1 MRLLVTVVSP
11 ETRQSTDIVLDA
23 DPATPMAAVAVEL
36 DRFAR
41 GDVGGGDDFRRGG
54 RAARPPSGAPLYVD
68 CQRIWRRLTLAEA
81 PIRDGCVI
89 SLGSPGGCVV
99 PEPSGLVDILVAG
112 GPDAGVIHRIGPGR
126 ADIGSGAAA
135 ISIGDPAVPSQALL
149 VCVDAQGGCQVAAYP
164 GVAGTLDRTQLGAP
178 APWLPGQQVA
188 IGGTLL
194 GLAPYA
200 PSDATLCPSA
210 DGAGLDFSRAPRA
223 LPPWVTPSSPL
234 SASLAPAGR
243 ADAASAPA
251 AGLDGAAGSDWP
263 DWPGGPIAVD
273 PRSLPVLAAGL
284 PLVIGLALAFLLH
297 HVYLLA
303 LAGLSPVLLI
313 GGALAERGGGRSRT
327 AGQPAEDADHRARIE
342 GDARAALDAEQAAR
356 REQCPDPAT
365 ALGIASG
372 PRRRLWERC
381 RADPDY
387 LLLRIGTA
395 DVPVTVELAGSG
407 QGQTGR
413 RRTVARSV
421 PDALVTVPLAECGVL
436 GVAGPGD
443 SARAVGRWLVASA
456 AILHSPND
464 LRIYLLTDDAGRAGW
479 EWVRWLPH
487 CRPGPGGSCVAQVG
501 NDAESIAAR
510 IAELLAI
517 VAARHRVIRDG
528 HQGVGCG
535 PGVVVV
541 LDGSR
546 RLRSLPGVGRLLVEG
561 PPVGVYAICL
571 DDAERLLPSECQTVA
586 VFGRDGLRVQQ
597 TMADTVGG
605 VRADH
610 ADPGWCARVA
620 RSLAPIRDV
629 GDDGRRRP
637 GLATDAQ
644 RPNPA
649 SSPTSPTPPT
659 EVWVASVEWSALGRP
674 EPVPEPMPVPVSV
687 PPPRGSGDRSARSLA
702 PR

>member
-1 MRLLVTVVSP
+1 
-11 ETRQSTDIVLDA
+11 
-23 DPATPMAAVAVEL
+23 MAA
-36 DRFAR
+36 
-41 GDVGGGDDFRRGG
+41 
-54 RAARPPSGAPLYVD
+54 S
-68 CQRIWRRLTLAEA
+68 
-81 PIRDGCVI
+81 
-89 SLGSPGGCVV
+89 
-99 PEPSGLVDILVAG
+99 
-112 GPDAGVIHRIGPGR
+112 
-126 ADIGSGAAA
+126 AAA
-135 ISIGDPAVPSQALL
+135 
-149 VCVDAQGGCQVAAYP
+149 
-164 GVAGTLDRTQLGAP
+164 
-178 APWLPGQQVA
+178 
-188 IGGTLL
+188 
-194 GLAPYA
+194 
-200 PSDATLCPSA
+200 
-210 DGAGLDFSRAPRA
+210 
-223 LPPWVTPSSPL
+223 L
-234 SASLAPAGR
+234 SASVPLAA
-243 ADAASAPA
+243 
-251 AGLDGAAGSDWP
+251 
-263 DWPGGPIAVD
+263 GGPIAVD
-273 PRSLPVLAAGL
+273 RRSLPVLAAGL

-313 GGALAERGGGRSRT
+313 GGALSERGGGRRRT
-327 AGQPAEDADHRARIE
+327 AGQSAEDADHRARIE

-372 PRRRLWERC
+372 PRRRLWERR

-395 DVPVTVELAGSG
+395 DLPVTVELAGSG
-407 QGQTGR
+407 HERSGR
-413 RRTVARSV
+413 RRTVVRSV
-421 PDALVTVPLAECGVL
+421 PDALVTVPLAECGVV

-443 SARAVGRWLVASA
+443 SARAVGRWLMASA

-464 LRIYLLTDDAGRAGW
+464 LRIYLLTDDGGRAGW

-487 CRPGPGGSCVAQVG
+487 CRPGPGGSCVAQLG

-528 HQGVGCG
+528 HQGVGSG
-535 PGVVVV
+535 PGIVVV

-546 RLRSLPGVGRLLVEG
+546 RLRSLPGVGQLLGEG
-561 PPVGVYAICL
+561 PQVGVYAICL
-571 DDAERLLPSECQTVA
+571 DDGERLLPSECQTVA

-597 TMADTVGG
+597 TMADTISG

-637 GLATDAQ
+637 AAGT
-644 RPNPA
+644 PA
-649 SSPTSPTPPT
+649 SSTSPDSSPSSASSACPAPPT

-674 EPVPEPMPVPVSV
+674 EPVPPAGTGSGAGGGPVPVPTS
-687 PPPRGSGDRSARSLA
+687 PADARITL
-702 PR
+702 

>member
-11 ETRQSTDIVLDA
+11 AMRRSTDVVLDA
-23 DPATPMAAVAVEL
+23 DPGTPMTAVAAEL
-36 DRFAR
+36 ERFAR
-41 GDVGGGDDFRRGG
+41 GDGVGLGDG
-54 RAARPPSGAPLYVD
+54 AARSTSGGPLYVD

-81 PIRDGCVI
+81 PVRDGCVI
-89 SLGSPGGCVV
+89 SLGSPDGCVV
-99 PEPSGLVDILVAG
+99 PSPAGLVDILVAG

-135 ISIGDPAVPSQALL
+135 ISIGDPAVPSRALL
-149 VCVDAQGGCQVAAYP
+149 VYVDDQGGCQVAAYP
-164 GVAGTLDRTQLGAP
+164 GVAATLDRTQLGAP
-178 APWLPGQQVA
+178 VPWRPGQQVA
-188 IGGTLL
+188 VGGTLL

-200 PSDATLCPSA
+200 PSDVVLRPSA
-210 DGAGLDFSRAPRA
+210 DGGGLDFSRAPRA
-223 LPPWVTPSSPL
+223 VPLSVAPSSPL
-234 SASLAPAGR
+234 AAPVSPSSPLA
-243 ADAASAPA
+243 APVA
-251 AGLDGAAGSDWP
+251 
-263 DWPGGPIAVD
+263 PGGPIAVD
-273 PRSLPVLAAGL
+273 RRSLPVLAAGL

-297 HVYLLA
+297 HVYVLA

-313 GGALAERGGGRSRT
+313 GGALSERGGERRRT
-327 AGQPAEDADHRARIE
+327 AGQPAEDAGHRARIE

-372 PRRRLWERC
+372 PRRRLWERR

-395 DVPVTVELAGSG
+395 DLPVTVGLAGSG
-407 QGQTGR
+407 QERSGR
-413 RRTVARSV
+413 RRTVVRSV
-421 PDALVTVPLAECGVL
+421 PDALVTVPLAECGVV

-464 LRIYLLTDDAGRAGW
+464 LRIYLLTDDGGRAGW

-487 CRPGPGGSCVAQVG
+487 GRPGPGGSCVAQVG

-517 VAARHRVIRDG
+517 VAARHRVFRDG
-528 HQGVGCG
+528 YQGVGSG
-535 PGVVVV
+535 PGILVV

-546 RLRSLPGVGRLLVEG
+546 RLRSVPGVGRLLGEG
-561 PPVGVYAICL
+561 PQVGVYVICL
-571 DDAERLLPSECQTVA
+571 DDGERLLPSECRTVA
-586 VFGRDGLRVQQ
+586 VFGRDGLRVRQ
-597 TMADTVGG
+597 TMAETITG

-637 GLATDAQ
+637 DAET
-644 RPNPA
+644 
-649 SSPTSPTPPT
+649 PTSSTSPDSSASPAPPT
-659 EVWVASVEWSALGRP
+659 AVWVASVEWSALGRP
-674 EPVPEPMPVPVSV
+674 EPVPDGLEAEADGAG
-687 PPPRGSGDRSARSLA
+687 PRPASTRVRSTV
-702 PR
+702 